1 MKKSSGA
8 DRSGAFL
15 FGDYCR
21 PQRFD
26 RVAGIENRQPRSS
39 MVTAM
44 RSSRASTS
52 LPGPLTMVDILPIS
66 YSSPDCR
73 MISRASSISSRKV
86 SLPRGQKVSWQE
98 SQCSSGFLPH
108 HNRFTSSHLNW
119 VSVFSHLITHCQ
131 PGKEGFG
138 QEHCRISRRHDTIA
152 VDSGCAFGGGISLPW
167 AGYADFGNRRKHHDI

>member
-15 FGDYCR
+15 FGGYCR

-73 MISRASSISSRKV
+73 MIARASSISSRKV
-86 SLPRGQKVSWQE
+86 SLPRG
-98 SQCSSGFLPH
+98 
-108 HNRFTSSHLNW
+108 
-119 VSVFSHLITHCQ
+119 HC
-131 PGKEGFG
+131 
-138 QEHCRISRRHDTIA
+138 
-152 VDSGCAFGGGISLPW
+152 V
-167 AGYADFGNRRKHHDI
+167 

>member
-1 MKKSSGA
+1 MKIWGLLQTAEVRQGSRHREPAAPLVHGDCNAFQQGEHLTARPLDDGGHTA
-8 DRSGAFL
+8 DL
-15 FGDYCR
+15 
-21 PQRFD
+21 
-26 RVAGIENRQPRSS
+26 ILQPR
-39 MVTAM
+39 
-44 RSSRASTS
+44 
-52 LPGPLTMVDILPIS
+52 LPDDL
-66 YSSPDCR
+66 
-73 MISRASSISSRKV
+73 
-86 SLPRGQKVSWQE
+86 Q
-98 SQCSSGFLPH
+98 GFLDLVPESFAAQGAEGQLAGEPVFFGILTAH